1 MADKYIVKEFGGEK
15 TRAKFNK
22 KLARQIEAY
31 WLARGY
37 VIEARVGADAEIESS
52 TMNGWPHKCAL
63 PPAGAMHY
71 LKHTTDCELEQIK
84 DDVCKFHDVTR
95 TELESYDRRAHVAM
109 ARHDLCYRLFTRG
122 DSYSAVGRAL
132 DLDHSTVLYAV
143 RKWQKVGRDFSL

>member
-1 MADKYIVKEFGGEK
+1 MDDKSIVKEFGGEK

-37 VIEARVGADAEIESS
+37 VIEARVGPDAEIESS
-52 TMNGWPHKCAL
+52 TVNGWPHKRTL
-63 PPAGAMHY
+63 PPLEAMHY
-71 LKHTTDCELEQIK
+71 LNHTTEDELEQIK
-84 DDVCKFHDVTR
+84 DEVCKFHDVTR

-109 ARHDLCYRLFTRG
+109 ARHDLCYRLFMRG

-132 DLDHSTVLYAV
+132 DLDHSTILYAV
-143 RKWQKVGRDFSL
+143 RKWKKVGRDFSL